1 MCMIKVRPGL
11 EEEVSVPA
19 RPVYHSRTVS
29 QHSRI
34 QETAIP
40 VVRTVKA
47 PPPPSSTLSLDN
59 DRETTTIIQAPEPPA
74 SIVGGAAG
82 GEMIHYDHYQKDLP
96 RASVV
101 STRSRDYY
109 VDSSAYAGRSPRSSY
124 RYVDARGSGRVD
136 GVGVGGSGRK
146 ELAYGRG
153 DRYGYNNYHGRRS
166 GSVSYVNPR
175 HSTASHRSAR
185 SMREKV
191 VIAEGYGGGEVLL
204 NRVRG

>member
-1 MCMIKVRPGL
+1 MIKVRPEI
-11 EEEVSVPA
+11 EEEVTVPA
-19 RPVYHSRTVS
+19 RHHRRTGSRD
-29 QHSRI
+29 SRI
-34 QETAIP
+34 RETT
-40 VVRTVKA
+40 VVETVKA
-47 PPPPSSTLSLDN
+47 PPPPPSALSLN
-59 DRETTTIIQAPEPPA
+59 SNHRETTTIIQAPEPPA
-74 SIVGGAAG
+74 SIIGSAAG
-82 GEMIHYDHYQKDLP
+82 GEMVRHPYPYDSP

-109 VDSSAYAGRSPRSSY
+109 VDSSAYAARSPRSSY

-136 GVGVGGSGRK
+136 GVGAGGSGRK
-146 ELAYGRG
+146 ESDYLRG

-191 VIAEGYGGGEVLL
+191 VVVDEYGREKFY
-204 NRVRG
+204 

>member
-1 MCMIKVRPGL
+1 MCMIKVRPEI
-11 EEEVSVPA
+11 EEEVTVPA
-19 RPVYHSRTVS
+19 RPVGHHRLTDSRD
-29 QHSRI
+29 SRI
-34 QETAIP
+34 HETT
-40 VVRTVKA
+40 VVEMVSA
-47 PPPPSSTLSLDN
+47 PPPPPSSLSLSN
-59 DRETTTIIQAPEPPA
+59 DHSGTTTIIQAPEPPA
-74 SIVGGAAG
+74 SIIGS
-82 GEMIHYDHYQKDLP
+82 EMVRHNHHYPYDSP

-136 GVGVGGSGRK
+136 GVGIGGSGGK
-146 ELAYGRG
+146 GMDYVRG

-166 GSVSYVNPR
+166 GSVNFVNPR

-191 VIAEGYGGGEVLL
+191 VVVDEYGREKLYGAV
-204 NRVRG
+204 

>member
-1 MCMIKVRPGL
+1 MIKVRPEI
-11 EEEVSVPA
+11 EEEVTLPA
-19 RPVYHSRTVS
+19 RRVDRRRTGSRD
-29 QHSRI
+29 SRI
-34 QETAIP
+34 HETT
-40 VVRTVKA
+40 VVETVKA
-47 PPPPSSTLSLDN
+47 PPPPPSALSLN
-59 DRETTTIIQAPEPPA
+59 SNHRGETTTIIQAPEPPS
-74 SIVGGAAG
+74 SIIGSTAG
-82 GEMIHYDHYQKDLP
+82 GEMVRHHQYPYDSP

-136 GVGVGGSGRK
+136 GVGAGGSGKK
-146 ELAYGRG
+146 ELDYMRG
-153 DRYGYNNYHGRRS
+153 DRYGYNNFHGRRS

-191 VIAEGYGGGEVLL
+191 VVVDENGRQKFY
-204 NRVRG
+204 